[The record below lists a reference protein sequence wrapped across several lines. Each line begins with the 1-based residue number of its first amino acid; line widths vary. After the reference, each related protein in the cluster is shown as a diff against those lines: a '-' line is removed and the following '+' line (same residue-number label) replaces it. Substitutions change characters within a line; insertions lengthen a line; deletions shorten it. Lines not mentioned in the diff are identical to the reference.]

1 MNGLM
6 QDIRY
11 AFRALRAT
19 PGFTLAAAL
28 TLALGIGANT
38 AIFSVVH
45 AVLLRPLAYS
55 EPEQLVALRGLVAV
69 RGVTDVTSSAPEY
82 VNYRDDVPSIADA
95 AAIWPININFTGTGS
110 PERLQAAVVSS
121 NYTEVLGVKPI
132 LGRTFTPE
140 DDGGHIGYV
149 ALISW
154 DLWQRRFGG
163 DSAVIGKVA
172 RLDDDPLTIIGVM
185 PRGFRHPMERGIS
198 PMEVWAPIDLDNPD
212 PNFVNVRRFRMLEVV
227 ARLKPGATVEKTQ
240 AELDGLTARLKRDF
254 PNDYPASES
263 WKASVV
269 PLSERVAGDVKPALI
284 VLLGAVGFVLL
295 ISCANVANLMLSRAT
310 RRGREIAIR
319 TALGSSRARLI
330 RQMLT
335 ESVVLAIVGGTL
347 GILIA
352 VYGTSALGRLAT
364 LYLPRARDIGIDGA
378 VLFFTALLSIVTGI
392 AFGLLP
398 ALQASRSDLQSALR
412 EGSRSQSV
420 GTARARLR
428 SGLVVAEIAI
438 ALVLVA
444 GAGLLLR
451 SFQRLV
457 SIEPGFEPAHLLT
470 MRVWLPVPNDA
481 PKGRFFTLQQ
491 RRDFYGR
498 LREAIAHVP
507 GVRDVAMVSRLPFS
521 GRNNASFAIEGRPV
535 APDQQPPGA
544 EFRTISPTYF
554 ATMQI
559 PMIRG
564 ETLPLVEDSLSPA
577 VVVVNQA
584 FADKYFPGEDPV
596 GRRIRFARGDNP
608 WITIVGVAGAIRQ
621 VSLEAPPR
629 EEVYFSYRRSAGQE
643 MAFVVRTEGDPT
655 DKIGAVQ
662 QAIHTVDPEQPVF
675 GAMSMEQLLDDA
687 GAPRRFSLL
696 LLTLFAAIALVLSAI
711 GIYGVMA
718 YTTAQR
724 QHEMGI
730 RLALGAQPRD
740 VLGLVVSQ
748 GMQLVAVGLAIGLV
762 GAWALSRLLSRQLFE
777 ITPRDLPTYIGAA
790 LLLGVV
796 ALVANFVPARRASRT
811 DPLLS
816 IRTE

>member
-1 MNGLM
+1 MSGFL
-6 QDIRY
+6 QDLRY
-11 AFRALRAT
+11 ALRALRAT
-19 PGFTLAAAL
+19 PGFTVAAAL

-45 AVLLRPLAYS
+45 AVLLRPLGYA
-55 EPEQLVALRGLVAV
+55 EPQQLVALRGLVAI
-69 RGVTDVTSSAPEY
+69 RGVTEVTSSSPEY
-82 VNYRDDVPSIADA
+82 VNYRDDVPSIEDA

-110 PERLQAAVVSS
+110 PERLQASVVSS
-121 NYTEVLGVKPI
+121 NYTDVLGVKPM
-132 LGRTFTPE
+132 LGRSFTPE
-140 DDGGHIGYV
+140 DDGGRIGYV

-185 PRGFRHPMERGIS
+185 PKGFRHPMERGVS

-227 ARLKPGATVEKTQ
+227 ARLKPGATVEKAQ

-254 PNDYPASES
+254 PNDYPESEN
-263 WKASVV
+263 WKASVL
-269 PLSERVAGDVKPALI
+269 PLAERVTGDVKPALL

-310 RRGREIAIR
+310 NRGREIAIR
-319 TALGSSRARLI
+319 TALGSSRGRLI
-330 RQMLT
+330 RQLLT
-335 ESVVLAIVGGTL
+335 ESVVLAVVGGAL

-352 VYGTSALGRLAT
+352 VYGTSALSRLAT
-364 LYLPRARDIGIDGA
+364 LYLPRARDIGIDGT
-378 VLFFTALLSIVTGI
+378 VLFFTALLSIITGI

-398 ALQASRSDLQSALR
+398 ALQASRSDLQSSLR
-412 EGSRSQSV
+412 EGGRSNTT

-428 SGLVVAEIAI
+428 SGLVIAEIAT

-451 SFQRLV
+451 SFQRLT
-457 SIEPGFEPAHLLT
+457 SIEPGFEPANLLT

-481 PKGRFFTLQQ
+481 PKGRFFSLPQ
-491 RRDFYGR
+491 RREYYGR
-498 LREAIAHVP
+498 LREAMSQVP
-507 GVRDVAMVSRLPFS
+507 GVRDVALVSRLPFS
-521 GRNNASFAIEGRPV
+521 GRNNATFAIEGRPL
-535 APDQQPPGA
+535 APDQQPPRA
-544 EFRTISPTYF
+544 EIRVISPSYF

-559 PMIRG
+559 PMTSG
-564 ETLPLVEDSLSPA
+564 ETLPAVEDSLSPA
-577 VVVVNQA
+577 VVVVNKA
-584 FADKYFPGEDPV
+584 FADKNFPGDNAV
-596 GRRIRFARGDNP
+596 GRRIKFARGDNP
-608 WITIVGVAGAIRQ
+608 WMTIVGVVGSIRQ
-621 VSLEAPPR
+621 ISLETPPQ
-629 EEVYFSYRRSAGQE
+629 EEVYLSYKRGAGFE
-643 MAFVVRTEGDPT
+643 MSFVVRTEGEPLE
-655 DKIGAVQ
+655 KAGALQ
-662 QAIHTVDPEQPVF
+662 KAIHTVDPEQPVF
-675 GAMSMEQLLDDA
+675 GVMSMEQLLGDA

-724 QHEMGI
+724 RHEMGI

-740 VLGLVVSQ
+740 VLGLVVTQ
-748 GMQLVAVGLAIGLV
+748 GMRVVALGVVIGLA
-762 GAWALSRLLSRQLFE
+762 GAWALSRLLTRQLFE
-777 ITPRDLPTYIGAA
+777 IKASDPATYVGAA
-790 LLLGVV
+790 IMLGIV
-796 ALVANFVPARRASRT
+796 ALVANYVPARRASRT
-811 DPLLS
+811 DPMIS